1 MRNTGLLAM
10 VLFIVF
16 VLSSCATGFIPSEEE
31 TGAYVQFSG
40 TTETDDY
47 TVTVVGNY
55 EHGML
60 ANHLTLIVRNNGT
73 IPVLVDL
80 NKSAYVG
87 IQSSQR
93 MIDGETRVLYSNL
106 SQPLFTV
113 APNSSLTRDLYD
125 PNQIG
130 FAGNSSGNESINPR
144 VSVCL
149 TIEGKDQYLDLVL
162 KAPERK
168 TGEVIGS
175 VEFSTIK
182 IYPLFIGSTTSAI
195 IRAAKKEAV
204 KKYGEGVHV
213 ENIQYEV
220 NWNPLSLLLYFD
232 AFGFVKNISGTADV
246 VRY

>member
-1 MRNTGLLAM
+1 MKRIGLLVMVVCIVLAM
-10 VLFIVF
+10 
-16 VLSSCATGFIPSEEE
+16 SSCATGLIPSEEDTGE
-31 TGAYVQFSG
+31 TVQFSG

-47 TVTVVGNY
+47 TVTVVGDY
-55 EHGML
+55 AHGVL

-73 IPVLVDL
+73 IPIIVDL

-93 MIDGETRVLYSNL
+93 MVDGETRVLYSNL

-113 APNSSLTRDLYD
+113 APNSSLVRDLYD
-125 PNQIG
+125 PNQVG
-130 FAGNSSGNESINPR
+130 FAGNSSGNDSINPR

-149 TIEGKDQYLDLVL
+149 TVDGKDQYLDLVL

-175 VEFSTIK
+175 VEFSSIK

-204 KKYGEGVHV
+204 KQFGEGVHV